1 MIYSIL
7 MMCDLQYKLKASLRT
22 GPERRVTEAAPSSLF
37 FIATITIRIRI
48 SISITIAITITIRIS
63 ISISIIVSYHAHTA

>member
-22 GPERRVTEAAPSSLF
+22 GPERRVTEAASSSLF
-37 FIATITIRIRI
+37 FIAT
-48 SISITIAITITIRIS
+48 ITIAITITIRIS
-63 ISISIIVSYHAHTA
+63 ISITIIVFYHAHTA

>member
-7 MMCDLQYKLKASLRT
+7 MMCDLQCKMKALLRT

-37 FIATITIRIRI
+37 CIATITIRI
-48 SISITIAITITIRIS
+48 SITIRI
-63 ISISIIVSYHAHTA
+63 IVFYHAHTA